1 MSKASTTLK
10 AIKTALG
17 MDVKLATMKLEDG
30 VTVIEA
36 EVFEEGNTVNILTED
51 EQRIALPEG
60 EYILEDGMV
69 LRVEEEGIIASVSE
83 MEVKEEEK
91 VEEEVVVEDEVAASN
106 KPSQT
111 VATPK
116 KVVEAVTKESY
127 FTKEEV
133 SSLIESKLAELKLEL
148 SKEEVKEEVDL
159 SSEEMA
165 VKPISHNPESN
176 NSVANVKYAQNRT
189 LSTFDK
195 VMQKIS
201 NK

>member
-91 VEEEVVVEDEVAASN
+91 VEEEVVVEDEVAASD

-165 VKPISHNPESN
+165 VKPISHNPEST

>member
-60 EYILEDGMV
+60 EYVLEDGMV
-69 LRVEEEGIIASVSE
+69 LKVEEEGIIASVSE

>member
-1 MSKASTTLK
+1 MSKASTTLN

-17 MDVKLATMKLEDG
+17 MYVKLATMKLEDG

-148 SKEEVKEEVDL
+148 SKVEVKEEVDL

-165 VKPISHNPESN
+165 VKPISHNPES
-176 NSVANVKYAQNRT
+176 SKPFANVKYSQNRT
-189 LSTFDK
+189 KSTLDRVMNKLSK
-195 VMQKIS
+195 
-201 NK
+201 

>member
-60 EYILEDGMV
+60 EYVLEDGMV
-69 LRVEEEGIIASVSE
+69 LKVEEEGIIASVSE

-133 SSLIESKLAELKLEL
+133 SQLIESKLAELKLEL

-165 VKPISHNPESN
+165 VKPISHNPES
-176 NSVANVKYAQNRT
+176 SKPFVNVKYAQNRT
-189 LSTFDK
+189 KSTLDRVMNKLSK
-195 VMQKIS
+195 
-201 NK
+201 

>member
-91 VEEEVVVEDEVAASN
+91 VEEEVVVEDEVAASD

-127 FTKEEV
+127 FSKEEV
-133 SSLIESKLAELKLEL
+133 SALIDSKLAELKLEL
-148 SKEEVKEEVDL
+148 SKVEVKEDVDL

-165 VKPISHNPESN
+165 AKPISHNPES
-176 NSVANVKYAQNRT
+176 SKPFANVKYAQNRT
-189 LSTFDK
+189 MSTFDK

>member
-1 MSKASTTLK
+1 MNKASTTLN

-30 VTVIEA
+30 VTIIEA
-36 EVFEEGNTVNILTED
+36 EVFEEGNAVNILTED

-69 LRVEEEGIIASVSE
+69 LRVEEEGIIASISE
-83 MEVKEEEK
+83 MEVKEEEEVV
-91 VEEEVVVEDEVAASN
+91 VEEEVAASE
-106 KPSQT
+106 KATET

-133 SSLIESKLAELKLEL
+133 SQLIESKLAELKLEL
-148 SKEEVKEEVDL
+148 NGVQKEEVEL
-159 SSEEMA
+159 ASEEMA
-165 VKPISHNPESN
+165 VKPITHNPES
-176 NSVANVKYAQNRT
+176 SKPFANVKYSQKRT
-189 LSTFDK
+189 MSTLDRVMNKLSK
-195 VMQKIS
+195 
-201 NK
+201 

>member
-1 MSKASTTLK
+1 MNKASTTLN

-30 VTVIEA
+30 VTIIEA

-60 EYILEDGMV
+60 EYKLEDGMI
-69 LRVEEEGIIASVSE
+69 LKVEEEGIIASISE
-83 MEVKEEEK
+83 MEVKEEEEVV
-91 VEEEVVVEDEVAASN
+91 VEEEVAASE
-106 KPSQT
+106 KATET

-133 SSLIESKLAELKLEL
+133 SQLIESKLAELKLEL
-148 SKEEVKEEVDL
+148 NGVHKEEKEEKEEVEL
-159 SSEEMA
+159 TSEEMA
-165 VKPISHNPESN
+165 VKPITHNPES
-176 NSVANVKYAQNRT
+176 SKPFANVKYSQKRT
-189 LSTFDK
+189 MSTLDRVMNKLSK
-195 VMQKIS
+195 
-201 NK
+201 

>member
-1 MSKASTTLK
+1 MSKASTTLN

>member
-1 MSKASTTLK
+1 MNKASTTLN

-30 VTVIEA
+30 VTIIEA

-51 EQRIALPEG
+51 EQKIALPEG
-60 EYILEDGMV
+60 EYKLEDGMI
-69 LRVEEEGIIASVSE
+69 LKVEEEGIIASISE
-83 MEVKEEEK
+83 MEVKEEEEVV
-91 VEEEVVVEDEVAASN
+91 VEEEVAASE
-106 KPSQT
+106 T

-133 SSLIESKLAELKLEL
+133 SQLIESKLAELKLEL
-148 SKEEVKEEVDL
+148 NGVQKEEVEL

-165 VKPISHNPESN
+165 VKPITHNPEN
-176 NSVANVKYAQNRT
+176 NESFANVKYAQKRT
-189 LSTFDK
+189 MSTLDRVMNKLSK
-195 VMQKIS
+195 
-201 NK
+201 

>member
-133 SSLIESKLAELKLEL
+133 SSLIESKLAELKLQL